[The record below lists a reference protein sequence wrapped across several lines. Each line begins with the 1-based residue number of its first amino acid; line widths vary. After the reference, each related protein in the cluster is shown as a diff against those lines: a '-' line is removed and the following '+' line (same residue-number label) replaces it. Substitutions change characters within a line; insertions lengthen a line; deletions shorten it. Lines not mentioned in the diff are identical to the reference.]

1 MLIDKIKKDSLSAMK
16 DGNKEKKLILSTL
29 IGEIQRKEPT
39 IIDNVKTWTDE
50 QVIKVINNLVESNKE
65 TGKLDENEII
75 SIYLPTK
82 KSVEEMKEIIVS
94 HITENNYSGIKDM
107 GKVMN
112 FLSSNYTGLYDGK
125 EISNIVKITL
135 N

>member
-1 MLIDKIKKDSLSAMK
+1 M
-16 DGNKEKKLILSTL
+16 

-39 IIDNVKTWTDE
+39 IIDNIKTWTDE

>member
-1 MLIDKIKKDSLSAMK
+1 MLINKIKKDSLSAMK

>member
-1 MLIDKIKKDSLSAMK
+1 MLINKIKKDSLSAMK

-39 IIDNVKTWTDE
+39 IIDNIKTWTDE

>member
-1 MLIDKIKKDSLSAMK
+1 MLIDKIKKDYLSAMK

>member
-1 MLIDKIKKDSLSAMK
+1 
-16 DGNKEKKLILSTL
+16 
-29 IGEIQRKEPT
+29 
-39 IIDNVKTWTDE
+39 
-50 QVIKVINNLVESNKE
+50 
-65 TGKLDENEII
+65 
-75 SIYLPTK
+75 
-82 KSVEEMKEIIVS
+82 MKEIIVS